1 MKKMIEEYL
10 KYLKNVRNY
19 SSHTISS
26 YESDL
31 LSWSEYLDNK
41 KINYLHVNK
50 DEILGYL
57 KYLDDNKYTNTS
69 IARQIASFRGFY
81 KYLEDNKYISTNPFL
96 RIHNPKLKR
105 KLPNTLNYEEIRK
118 LLDDVELKTPRDY
131 MEHAIFELLY
141 ASGIRVSELVNL
153 EEKNID
159 FKEMT
164 IRVLGK
170 GNKERIVFFGEYA
183 RDALL
188 NYLKYRSE
196 LNIKNN
202 KYLFLNN
209 KGGQLSRNSVYEI
222 LKNRVDKL
230 SIGHPVSPHT
240 LRHTFATDMLQN
252 GASIRTVQELLGHEK
267 LSTTQI
273 YTHLTEDYLRKE
285 YLDKMQ
291 RK

>member
-273 YTHLTEDYLRKE
+273 YTHLTEDFLRKE

>member
-1 MKKMIEEYL
+1 MKRMIEEYL
-10 KYLKNVRNY
+10 EYLKNVRNY

-57 KYLDDNKYTNTS
+57 KYLDDNKYTNSS

>member
-10 KYLKNVRNY
+10 EYLKNVRNY

-57 KYLDDNKYTNTS
+57 KHLDDNKYTNTS

-183 RDALL
+183 KDALL
-188 NYLKYRSE
+188 NYLKYRDE

-202 KYLFLNN
+202 KYLFINSR
-209 KGGQLSRNSVYEI
+209 GGQLSRNSVYEI